1 MTRERIFTHTAALTF
16 LVLSLALAACDEQ
29 EGYAKVYEMET
40 MAQAIGGPAAAARP
54 GDIMLENDKL
64 RAVIHA
70 RRHKRSTFP
79 IGNGNLVDLD
89 IQRPHHR
96 FGVGKGKDVFYEI
109 GPMVNLKVSSA
120 HDIKHGLCGT
130 VGPSPCPSRPCEE
143 GGQCQGSAKAGPDPR
158 CARVS
163 VTGKG
168 DNILGILGLLDLAIR
183 KPYPA
188 GDLQLVTDYDVCPGE
203 SFVRVTSRA
212 RFYGATGEL
221 IDMPD
226 LPAKTSL
233 FDALLGQHAGIDC
246 ARQACP
252 AEAPTCSDLLEPFTV
267 GSFSTEMKRCR
278 RDTDKLGGVLGG
290 DFTFF
295 SAKAGVFI
303 PGSGYD
309 HETFIRS
316 IFDTGG
322 DVFSNPL
329 ALDYVAA
336 VSDDISYA
344 YFNAGGQVMIPL
356 FSESFTVSM
365 TNSFGCTPKD
375 PDCFKG
381 KELVF
386 RRFISVGDGSVASVL
401 APFYKLRGIP
411 TAKVTGH
418 VIDEHSRRPVGGVE
432 VFVLRLPDAWQALTD
447 AQVAQKTYAEL
458 VAAARAQTR
467 SKDNPLGEVGMLS
480 HFVTDTGLDT
490 VPDGSFSG
498 VLPVLDATKGRL
510 VLVTRDAGSWASAL
524 VPLTLKAGGSA
535 HATLVRPSRATLAYE
550 VRDVGGRAIPTK
562 ITVGVCMPDCGS
574 DADCTLNGRAAA
586 GYTSCDPKRRI
597 CVAPN
602 PSEAKDCRP
611 DQRWEDGK
619 GCTCPLTARLPLELG
634 GKRRADGN
642 VRTDLSTNGRGSL
655 HLPPG
660 TYEVIASR
668 GVEYEIERAFVNLK
682 AGVTTRFTAAL
693 PRVVDTKG
701 WIAADFHIH
710 GPNSVDSGL
719 DHTTRVKSYVA
730 EGIEF
735 MSSSDHDYL
744 TNYQPTILRL
754 GVSPWITSQ
763 IGVECSPLDYG
774 HFLGFPLRFDER
786 LELNGAFH
794 WREGQGFGD
803 PDWKNLVP
811 AEIFNGLRE
820 RGEFGDDTMVVIAHF
835 YDHFTFYDLHPVTLE
850 PPGFLITSLFSN
862 VLKGINF
869 SGAFD
874 GLEALSGK
882 NMDIIRRPTYKE
894 IRDYN
899 VGLTA
904 LLARK
909 DLSYDELQDEWAR
922 LSADA
927 QRSFLHRTKEEQAK
941 GLSYRNESFECRCT
955 ADEDCG
961 ANSLCNEDT
970 GACIAG
976 CGDKADCDAVLTTEG
991 REDCLPK
998 NAGDTSRKT
1007 CQRVDKTCTDDGDCT
1022 QIWGKD
1028 TKETCVDIPGG
1039 GGKRCEIPCEHDND
1053 CSNVDKIRSVCEP
1066 TRKVCVKPVIEAATD
1081 IDPCVTV
1088 RGTIDDW
1095 FQMLNRGVRRSVFG
1109 NSDSHDIYNIEGG
1122 IPRTYVRSPT
1132 DQPAAIDKRELA
1144 LALKKLRS
1152 FATFGPFIE
1161 VLIDGKGYGSI
1172 VQPTDGKIK
1181 LAIRVQSPRWF
1192 DVDRLEIYR
1201 NGELIRS
1208 VEGRPDCP
1216 PEANDCL
1223 RVPNTKVLNYDAVVE
1238 DSPDE
1243 DSWYVVIALGLDGKS
1258 LAPIYSST
1266 PVARLGMFELV
1277 QRLTPLLPPLRS
1289 LRTPLSPS
1297 ITRVRPYAVTNPIF
1311 VDVDG
1316 DGIIKAKHPLPTW
1329 ATDADRAAQQGATSS
1344 ALTSTAPPRAASSSG
1359 SNDKRLAPP
1368 SHDHRMGI
1376 GRLRRETRALMDAIK
1391 GGKLTRK
1398 DLQRVIGSLRG
1409 IGHGR

>member
-1 MTRERIFTHTAALTF
+1 MKRERIETLALLVAAL
-16 LVLSLALAACDEQ
+16 ALGSCAEEQ
-29 EGYAKVYEMET
+29 GYAKAYKMET

-54 GDIMLENDKL
+54 GDLMLENDKL

-120 HDIKHGLCGT
+120 KEITHGLCGA
-130 VGPSPCPSRPCEE
+130 VGPSACPQRPCEE
-143 GGQCQGSAKAGPDPR
+143 GGQCQSGAKSGPDPR
-158 CARVS
+158 CARIS

-168 DNILGILGLLDLAIR
+168 DNILGILGLLDFAIR
-183 KPYPA
+183 KPYPT
-188 GDLQLVTDYDVCPGE
+188 GELQIVTDYDVCPGE
-203 SFVRVTSRA
+203 SFVRMTTRA

-221 IDMPD
+221 IDMQD
-226 LPAKTSL
+226 LPGKTSL
-233 FDALLGQHAGIDC
+233 FDALLGQHSGIDC

-252 AEAPTCSDLLEPFTV
+252 PEAPTCSDLLEPLSL
-267 GSFSTEMKRCR
+267 GSLSTEMKRCR
-278 RDTDKLGGVLGG
+278 RPTDKLGGVLGG

-295 SAKAGVFI
+295 SAKAGIFI

-322 DVFSNPL
+322 DIFSNPL
-329 ALDYVAA
+329 ALDYIAA
-336 VSDDISYA
+336 VSDDVSYA

-365 TNSFGCTPKD
+365 TNSFGCTPGD
-375 PDCFKG
+375 PECFKG

-386 RRFISVGDGSVASVL
+386 RRFVAVGDGSVASAL
-401 APFYKLRGIP
+401 APFYKIRGIP
-411 TAKVTGH
+411 TATVTGH
-418 VIDEHSRRPVGGVE
+418 VISERSRRPVSGVQ
-432 VFVLRLPDAWQALTD
+432 VFALRLPQAWQSMSD
-447 AQVAQKTYAEL
+447 AQVAQKSYAEL
-458 VAAARAQTR
+458 VAAARAETR
-467 SKDNPLGEVGMLS
+467 SADNPLGEVGMLS

-510 VLVTRDAGSWASAL
+510 VLVTRDSGSNASAL

-535 HATLVRPSRATLAYE
+535 SATLIRPSRATLAYE
-550 VRDVGGRAIPTK
+550 IRDVGGRAIPSK
-562 ITVGVCMPDCGS
+562 ITVGACMPDCGS
-574 DADCTLNGRAAA
+574 DADCILNGRAES
-586 GYTSCDPKRRI
+586 GFSSCDAKRRI
-597 CVAPN
+597 CVAPQAA
-602 PSEAKDCRP
+602 EAKDCRP
-611 DQRWEDGK
+611 DQRWDGK
-619 GCTCPLTARLPLELG
+619 GCSCPLTARLPLELG
-634 GKRRADGN
+634 GKRRSDGN
-642 VRTDLSTNGRGSL
+642 VRTDLSLDGRGSL

-668 GVEYEIERAFVNLK
+668 GIEYEIDRKFVTLQ
-682 AGVTTRFTAAL
+682 AGVTKRFTAAL

-701 WIAADFHIH
+701 WVAADFHIH

-719 DHTTRVKSYVA
+719 DHVTRVTSYVA
-730 EGIEF
+730 EGVEF

-794 WREGQGFGD
+794 WRAGKSFGD

-811 AEIFNGLRE
+811 AEVFNGLRE
-820 RGEFGDDTMVVIAHF
+820 RGELGDDTMVVIAHF

-850 PPGFLITSLFSN
+850 PPGFSVTAVFN
-862 VLKGINF
+862 DVLSAGNF

-882 NMDIIRRPTYKE
+882 NMDIIRRPTYAE
-894 IRDYN
+894 IREYN

-904 LLARK
+904 LLKRT

-922 LSADA
+922 LSAGA

-941 GLSYRNESFECRCT
+941 GLSYDNATFECRCT

-961 ANSLCNEDT
+961 AKSLCNEKT
-970 GACIAG
+970 GACIPG
-976 CGDKADCDAVLTTEG
+976 CEAKADCDAILAAAD

-998 NAGDTSRKT
+998 NAGDSSRKT
-1007 CQRVDKTCTDDGDCT
+1007 CQRVDKTCATDAECT
-1022 QIWGKD
+1022 LTWGTD
-1028 TKETCVDIPGG
+1028 TKEKCLDAPG
-1039 GGKRCEIPCEHDND
+1039 GGKRCEIPCERDSN
-1053 CSNVDKIRSVCEP
+1053 CSDVDKIRSVCD
-1066 TRKVCVKPVIEAATD
+1066 TARKVCVLPTIEAATD
-1081 IDPCVTV
+1081 IDPCVTL

-1109 NSDSHDIYNIEGG
+1109 NSDSHDTYNIEGG

-1144 LALKKLRS
+1144 TALKKLRS
-1152 FATFGPFIE
+1152 FATFGPFVE
-1161 VLIDGKGYGSI
+1161 VQIDGKGSGAT
-1172 VQPTDGKIK
+1172 VQPKDSKIK
-1181 LAIRVQSPRWF
+1181 LALRVQSPRWF

-1201 NGELIRS
+1201 NGELIR
-1208 VEGRPDCP
+1208 VIAGKKDCAEG
-1216 PEANDCL
+1216 AKDCL
-1223 RVPNTKVLNYDAVVE
+1223 RVPNTKVINFDAVIE
-1238 DSPDE
+1238 DTPTE
-1243 DSWYVVIALGLDGKS
+1243 DSWYVVIAMGLDGKS

-1266 PVARLGMFELV
+1266 PVARLGIFELV

-1311 VDVDG
+1311 VDLDG

-1329 ATDADRAAQQGATSS
+1329 ATDADRAAQQGAKSS
-1344 ALTSTAPPRAASSSG
+1344 ALTGKSAAAAAPAGSSS
-1359 SNDKRLAPP
+1359 SDKRLASP
-1368 SHDHRMGI
+1368 SHDHRMGL
-1376 GRLRRETRALMDAIK
+1376 GRLRREARVFMDALK
-1391 GGKLTRK
+1391 SGKVSRK
-1398 DLQRVIGSLRG
+1398 DLQRVLGSLRG
-1409 IGHGR
+1409 IGHVR